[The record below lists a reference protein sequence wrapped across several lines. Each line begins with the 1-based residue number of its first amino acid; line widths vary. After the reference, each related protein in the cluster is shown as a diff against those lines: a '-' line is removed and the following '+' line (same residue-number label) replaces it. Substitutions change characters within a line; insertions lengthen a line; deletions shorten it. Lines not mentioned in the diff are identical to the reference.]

1 MWVHNHLEGNYHH
14 QVGTLPVPHESIL
27 IEYVPQLTVGG
38 WVSWLISVP
47 GRMGKVKKLFGGEG
61 QSYKLITCALP
72 DLIQSLL
79 QLVFSHII
87 NVPQKR
93 ERGHTPA

>member
-27 IEYVPQLTVGG
+27 VKYLNSRWVVVGF
-38 WVSWLISVP
+38 P
-47 GRMGKVKKLFGGEG
+47 KVKKLFDGAG

-93 ERGHTPA
+93 ERGHTPE